1 MKKILL
7 ASTLA
12 ASILLADPNSYEQT
26 ANKVAK
32 ELLKTLG
39 GNLKKHLKAN
49 GPINAL
55 HFCSTHA
62 YNLTQKVSDKFGK
75 DIDVKRI
82 SIKPRNPANTPDE
95 NEAEILLKM
104 EQQVKAGQKP
114 KSVVVETPVRAIVY
128 KPLVINKK
136 ACLICH
142 GDLSK
147 RPKLAKAIKDI
158 YPADKATGYKMGDF
172 RGAIVVTIK
181 KGEKR

>member
-1 MKKILL
+1 MKRILL
-7 ASTLA
+7 VSTLA
-12 ASILLADPNSYEQT
+12 ASILLADSSSYEKT

-49 GPINAL
+49 GPIDAL
-55 HFCSTHA
+55 HFCSQNA

-82 SIKPRNPANTPDE
+82 SLKPRNPANTPDE
-95 NEAEILLKM
+95 NEAEVLLKM
-104 EQQVKAGQKP
+104 QQQIKSGEKP
-114 KSVVVETPVRAIVY
+114 HNVVVETPTKAIVY

-147 RPKLAKAIKDI
+147 KPKLAKAIKDI
-158 YPADKATGYKMGDF
+158 YPADKATGYKMGDL

>member
-7 ASTLA
+7 ISTLA
-12 ASILLADPNSYEQT
+12 AGILLANPSSYEQT
-26 ANKVAK
+26 ADKVAK

-49 GPINAL
+49 GPIDAL
-55 HFCSTHA
+55 QFCSQNA
-62 YNLTQKVSDKFGK
+62 YNLTQKVSDEFGK

-82 SIKPRNPANTPDE
+82 SLKPRNPANTPSDE
-95 NEAEILLKM
+95 EAKILKKM
-104 EQQVKAGQKP
+104 EEAYKSSNKP
-114 KSVVVETPVRAIVY
+114 KNLIVEKDDKVVVY
-128 KPLVINKK
+128 KPLVIKKK

-142 GDLSK
+142 GDVNK

-181 KGEKR
+181 KGK

>member
-1 MKKILL
+1 MKKIVL

-12 ASILLADPNSYEQT
+12 ASVLFADPSSYEQT

-49 GPINAL
+49 GPIDAMQ
-55 HFCSTHA
+55 FCSMNA

-82 SIKPRNPANTPDE
+82 SLKPRNSANTPSSE
-95 NEAEILLKM
+95 EAKILHKM
-104 EQQVKAGQKP
+104 EEAYRSSKKP
-114 KSVVVETPVRAIVY
+114 QSVIVEKTNEAIVY
-128 KPLVINKK
+128 KPLVIKKK
-136 ACLICH
+136 ACIICH
-142 GDLSK
+142 GDLNNN
-147 RPKLAKAIKDI
+147 PKLVKAIKDI

-181 KGEKR
+181 KGK

>member
-7 ASTLA
+7 ASTFA
-12 ASILLADPNSYEQT
+12 ASLLLADPNAYEQT
-26 ANKVAK
+26 AEKVAK

-49 GPINAL
+49 GPIDAL
-55 HFCSTHA
+55 QFCSQNA

-82 SIKPRNPANTPDE
+82 SLKPRNPANTPSK
-95 NEAEILLKM
+95 NEAEVLLKM
-104 EQQVKAGQKP
+104 EQEIKAGKKP
-114 KSVVVETPVRAIVY
+114 HNVVVETPTYAIVY

-181 KGEKR
+181 KGK